1 METLKTAKITKH
13 SFLEG
18 GGEMGE
24 LIRQF
29 DWRLTTMRPPEN
41 WPQSLRTSVNIMLNS
56 RFPMFIWWG
65 SDMNM
70 LYNDGYRAIIGDKH
84 PKSLAQPGKVIWSEI
99 WDEIGPLSD
108 SVMIEG
114 KSTWAED
121 QLLYINRRGYTEES
135 YFTFSYSPI
144 QTELGTIGGV
154 FCAVTETTEK
164 VLAAKRLAKSE
175 SNLRN
180 MIMQSPVAMCILK
193 GPQFVV
199 EISNE
204 KMIEIFGRTEADV
217 MATPLFEGLPEAKEQ
232 GLEALLHKAYS
243 TGERFVAN
251 ERLINLPRNGKV
263 QPTFINF
270 VYEPLKE
277 LDSTISGIMAVAIDV
292 TEQVYARQR
301 IEEVVTER
309 TRELGE
315 ANKKLQ
321 QNNNELKQFAYIAS
335 HDLQEPVRKVL
346 TYAEMLEKSVGQVD
360 DKSQKYLNKISSS
373 SRRMLALIRDVLT
386 FSQLSHEREEFHQVD
401 LMSLLESIKSDFEL
415 LIEEKNASIICT
427 SLPVISAIPLQM
439 SQLFSN
445 LLSNAL
451 KFTRKE
457 VVPEI
462 RISSSLLSK
471 EEAKKYLQLNPSVS
485 YYNIEFTDNGIGFN
499 QQNAQQIF
507 DIFQRL
513 HSQSEYHGTG
523 IGLAICKKIA
533 LNHKGNISA
542 KSSLNSGATF
552 NIFLPV
558 EQPSRV
564 S

>member
-1 METLKTAKITKH
+1 
-13 SFLEG
+13 
-18 GGEMGE
+18 
-24 LIRQF
+24 
-29 DWRLTTMRPPEN
+29 
-41 WPQSLRTSVNIMLNS
+41 
-56 RFPMFIWWG
+56 
-65 SDMNM
+65 
-70 LYNDGYRAIIGDKH
+70 
-84 PKSLAQPGKVIWSEI
+84 
-99 WDEIGPLSD
+99 
-108 SVMIEG
+108 
-114 KSTWAED
+114 
-121 QLLYINRRGYTEES
+121 
-135 YFTFSYSPI
+135 
-144 QTELGTIGGV
+144 
-154 FCAVTETTEK
+154 
-164 VLAAKRLAKSE
+164 
-175 SNLRN
+175 
-180 MIMQSPVAMCILK
+180 
-193 GPQFVV
+193 
-199 EISNE
+199 
-204 KMIEIFGRTEADV
+204 
-217 MATPLFEGLPEAKEQ
+217 
-232 GLEALLHKAYS
+232 
-243 TGERFVAN
+243 
-251 ERLINLPRNGKV
+251 
-263 QPTFINF
+263 
-270 VYEPLKE
+270 
-277 LDSTISGIMAVAIDV
+277 
-292 TEQVYARQR
+292 
-301 IEEVVTER
+301 
-309 TRELGE
+309 
-315 ANKKLQ
+315 
-321 QNNNELKQFAYIAS
+321 
-335 HDLQEPVRKVL
+335 
-346 TYAEMLEKSVGQVD
+346 
-360 DKSQKYLNKISSS
+360 
-373 SRRMLALIRDVLT
+373 
-386 FSQLSHEREEFHQVD
+386 
-401 LMSLLESIKSDFEL
+401 MSLLESIKSDFEL

>member
-1 METLKTAKITKH
+1 
-13 SFLEG
+13 
-18 GGEMGE
+18 MGE